1 MAIGRRDHWCI
12 CLDGLVGAE
21 VVNGVVA
28 KEARSGVGLQGKRR
42 EPAALTLLFGQ
53 VVMEHSRKTGAFHFE
68 GRLAVCWSL
77 QRFKEKNTAALPTP
91 ILSLNLVQR
100 LGGVAS

>member
-28 KEARSGVGLQGKRR
+28 KEARSGVGLQDKRR
-42 EPAALTLLFGQ
+42 EPA
-53 VVMEHSRKTGAFHFE
+53 
-68 GRLAVCWSL
+68 
-77 QRFKEKNTAALPTP
+77 
-91 ILSLNLVQR
+91 
-100 LGGVAS
+100 